1 MEKLKNPY
9 ESIGGDEHIL
19 IELSRMQFYEIVR
32 ILINNGAN
40 VNIRSKY
47 EIEIG
52 FELIKDAS
60 VFDIAYKNLNND

>member
-1 MEKLKNPY
+1 MEKLKNPD

-19 IELSRMQFYEIVR
+19 IELARMQFYEIVR

-60 VFDIAYKNLNND
+60 VFDIAYKNFNND